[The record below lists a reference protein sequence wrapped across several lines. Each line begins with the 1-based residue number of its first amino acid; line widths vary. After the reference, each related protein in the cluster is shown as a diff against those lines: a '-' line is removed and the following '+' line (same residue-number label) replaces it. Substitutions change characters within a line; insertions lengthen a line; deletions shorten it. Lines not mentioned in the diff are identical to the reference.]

1 MKLSAIWNKVPS
13 FLKNKYAITIIVFL
27 VWLALFDQN
36 SFLFRHK
43 LTSRISNMKKQKELY
58 EQQIKE
64 NKQKIE
70 ELKGSPDNLEKFARE
85 EYLMKKE
92 NEVIFIVKEE

>member
-43 LTSRISNMKKQKELY
+43 LTSRINNMKKQKELY

>member
-1 MKLSAIWNKVPS
+1 MLSKIWHKVPS
-13 FLKNKYAITIIVFL
+13 FLRNKYSVTIIIFF

-43 LTSRISNMKKQKELY
+43 LASRIKNMKKQKELY
-58 EQQIKE
+58 EEQIQK

-70 ELKGSPDNLEKFARE
+70 ELKGNPENLEKFARE

-92 NEVIFIVKEE
+92 NEVIFVVKEE

>member
-1 MKLSAIWNKVPS
+1 MKPSAVWNKVPS
-13 FLKNKYAITIIVFL
+13 FLKNKYAITIVVFL

-43 LTSRISNMKKQKELY
+43 LASRIKNMEKQKELY
-58 EQQIKE
+58 EEQIKE

-70 ELKGSPDNLEKFARE
+70 ELKGNPENLEKFARE
-85 EYLMKKE
+85 EYLMKKK
-92 NEVIFIVKEE
+92 NEVIFVIKEE